1 MMEHVSHTTDTI
13 GTVRETKALF
23 NGQEQTR
30 EYTPEEKSALTG
42 VNRPKTTGMDWMD
55 LPNTKVD
62 SFVSTAPREA
72 EVKNENGGE
81 A

>member
-1 MMEHVSHTTDTI
+1 MMEHVSPTTDTY

-30 EYTPEEKSALTG
+30 EYTPEEKGAITG
-42 VNRPKTTGMDWMD
+42 ISRPKTTGMDWMD

-62 SFVSTAPREA
+62 SFVSTAPRKTVE
-72 EVKNENGGE
+72 KDENGGE
-81 A
+81 